1 MAHAQVD
8 GAAMEEQLERALKL
22 VAAPLLPLGLAE
34 DGGPRVGAPAPD
46 ADDETMHDPLSVRII
61 GTATDVRGV
70 VQLAEVP
77 GDGGRL
83 VATKLFAPLAVIE
96 LRGADASDPLRV
108 THASTPR
115 DDAEGAPVPLAAPY
129 GTCVLPA
136 ADGRPPLMLLTGHP
150 RGVAVAALVM
160 DGGSSDDAPEPELRT
175 IAAASPPD
183 FFPHVLPVDIGLR
196 VSGDRSARAH
206 ALLLGTSGWA
216 AHAHVTPGAAR
227 AEVAWSTDVNL

>member
-1 MAHAQVD
+1 MMIMEKLD
-8 GAAMEEQLERALKL
+8 AAAKL
-22 VAAPLLPLGLAE
+22 GMNVAVLWHY
-34 DGGPRVGAPAPD
+34 D

-115 DDAEGAPVPLAAPY
+115 DDAEGAPVPLAEPY
-129 GTCVLPA
+129 GTCDEEKEEAPPA
-136 ADGRPPLMLLTGHP
+136 
-150 RGVAVAALVM
+150 
-160 DGGSSDDAPEPELRT
+160 EPEKKEWLY
-175 IAAASPPD
+175 
-183 FFPHVLPVDIGLR
+183 
-196 VSGDRSARAH
+196 RSANQKRM
-206 ALLLGTSGWA
+206 
-216 AHAHVTPGAAR
+216 PM
-227 AEVAWSTDVNL
+227 